1 MSKMMVS
8 EEMKNAPAAP
18 SPLRRLLCWEGFLLA
33 VTLAVFIGN
42 AVASPYFLNIWNL
55 SDATFT
61 FTEKA
66 IVVLPMAML
75 IIAREIDLSVAST
88 MALSSTVMG
97 FCAAAGMDTPLLV
110 VIGLGVGLLCGLFNG
125 LLVTRFNLSSIVITI
140 GTMSLYRGI
149 TYILLGDQALNHYP
163 ESFAWFGQGYVW
175 GALSFEFALFILL
188 AAAFTFLLHKTN
200 FGRRTYAIGNNPTGA
215 WFSGINVKRHNLVL
229 FALVGLMAGLA
240 AVLLTSRLGSTR
252 PTLAMGWELAVV
264 TMAVLGG
271 VNILG
276 GSGSMP
282 GVIIAAFLMGLVTF
296 GLSLLNV
303 PGIVMSVIIDPNLI
317 PDIAVDDASVML
329 DIPPAVTAA
338 TGMDALTHAI
348 EAFVSVGAHPLT
360 DANALEAIRLINLWL
375 PKAVDDGHDLQAREQ
390 MAFGQYLA
398 GMAFN
403 SAGLGL
409 VHALAHQPGAT
420 HNLPHGVCNAILLPI
435 IENFNRPNAVARFAR
450 VAQAMGVDTRGMSD
464 EAASMEAINAIR
476 TLSKRVG
483 IPQGFSQLGVSKADI
498 EGWLDKALADPCA
511 PCNPRPASRDE
522 VRELYLE
529 AL

>member
-1 MSKMMVS
+1 MSFMLALPKISLHGAGAIGDMVKLVAGKQWGKALIVTDGQLVKLGLLDS
-8 EEMKNAPAAP
+8 LFAALDEQQMAYQLFDEVFPNPTEALVQQGYAAYQAARCDYLIAFGGGSPIDTAKAIKILTANPGPSTAYSGVGKVKNAGVPLVAINTTAGTAAEMT
-18 SPLRRLLCWEGFLLA
+18 S
-33 VTLAVFIGN
+33 N
-42 AVASPYFLNIWNL
+42 AV
-55 SDATFT
+55 
-61 FTEKA
+61 
-66 IVVLPMAML
+66 
-75 IIAREIDLSVAST
+75 IIDSER
-88 MALSSTVMG
+88 
-97 FCAAAGMDTPLLV
+97 
-110 VIGLGVGLLCGLFNG
+110 
-125 LLVTRFNLSSIVITI
+125 
-140 GTMSLYRGI
+140 
-149 TYILLGDQALNHYP
+149 Q
-163 ESFAWFGQGYVW
+163 
-175 GALSFEFALFILL
+175 
-188 AAAFTFLLHKTN
+188 
-200 FGRRTYAIGNNPTGA
+200 
-215 WFSGINVKRHNLVL
+215 VK
-229 FALVGLMAGLA
+229 
-240 AVLLTSRLGSTR
+240 
-252 PTLAMGWELAVV
+252 E
-264 TMAVLGG
+264 
-271 VNILG
+271 
-276 GSGSMP
+276 
-282 GVIIAAFLMGLVTF
+282 
-296 GLSLLNV
+296 
-303 PGIVMSVIIDPNLI
+303 VIIDPNLI

-483 IPQGFSQLGVSKADI
+483 IPRVLASLASEKPISKA
-498 EGWLDKALADPCA
+498 GWIKRWPTHARRVTRAPPAAMRFASSIWRPYDP
-511 PCNPRPASRDE
+511 
-522 VRELYLE
+522 
-529 AL
+529 

>member
-1 MSKMMVS
+1 MSFMLALPKISLHGAGAIGDMVKLVAGKQWGKALIVTDGQLVKLGLLNS
-8 EEMKNAPAAP
+8 LFAALDEQQMAYQLFDEVFPNPTEALVQQGYAAYRAARCDYLIAFGGGSPIDTAKAIKILTANPLHRLPGVGKVKNAGVPLVAINTTAGTAAEMT
-18 SPLRRLLCWEGFLLA
+18 S
-33 VTLAVFIGN
+33 N
-42 AVASPYFLNIWNL
+42 AV
-55 SDATFT
+55 
-61 FTEKA
+61 
-66 IVVLPMAML
+66 
-75 IIAREIDLSVAST
+75 IIDSER
-88 MALSSTVMG
+88 
-97 FCAAAGMDTPLLV
+97 
-110 VIGLGVGLLCGLFNG
+110 
-125 LLVTRFNLSSIVITI
+125 
-140 GTMSLYRGI
+140 
-149 TYILLGDQALNHYP
+149 Q
-163 ESFAWFGQGYVW
+163 
-175 GALSFEFALFILL
+175 
-188 AAAFTFLLHKTN
+188 
-200 FGRRTYAIGNNPTGA
+200 
-215 WFSGINVKRHNLVL
+215 VK
-229 FALVGLMAGLA
+229 
-240 AVLLTSRLGSTR
+240 
-252 PTLAMGWELAVV
+252 E
-264 TMAVLGG
+264 
-271 VNILG
+271 
-276 GSGSMP
+276 
-282 GVIIAAFLMGLVTF
+282 
-296 GLSLLNV
+296 
-303 PGIVMSVIIDPNLI
+303 VIIDPNLI

-409 VHALAHQPGAT
+409 VHARPSAGAT

-483 IPQGFSQLGVSKADI
+483 SQGFSQLGVSKADI

-522 VRELYLE
+522 VRKLYLE